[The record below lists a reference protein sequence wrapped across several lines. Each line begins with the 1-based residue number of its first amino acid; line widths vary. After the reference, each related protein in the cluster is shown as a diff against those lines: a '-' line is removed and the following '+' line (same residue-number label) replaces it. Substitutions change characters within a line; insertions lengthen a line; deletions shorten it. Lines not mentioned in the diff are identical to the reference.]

1 MTARLLRA
9 FFGSP
14 MGRPVARGLLRVLDR
29 KTTGRLATVLDLLMS
44 SLP

>member
-9 FFGSP
+9 FFRSP
-14 MGRPVARGLLRVLDR
+14 IGKPVARGLQRVLDS
-29 KTTGRLATVLDLLMS
+29 KATGRLASVLDLLMD